1 MKKQKRTYVQDSLQ
15 GFLNESQ
22 SKSMVVKRKY
32 GDRGQ
37 VTAGNVAPLRD
48 RVLNFVKESLRVS
61 KTDLKKFIISLSE
74 GKASNV
80 SATMWLKRN
89 AQFFIAES
97 KNGETFLKLSDI
109 GKRLSNRLPSNK
121 MLESEEGG
129 CGCGTSG
136 GRNTEDLTEGY
147 YRNPEDVEEYPVR
160 EPMRKRYEDIES
172 DEELAMRRKV
182 ERTYNKFKEDELED
196 EDFDLE
202 ESLKPV
208 NERADDFDAELP
220 EFDEEGANNYDFED
234 EDKDFD
240 KELDFRHKSI
250 EDFDDEFNDDEE
262 KEEDFD
268 EFKEEDLDDED
279 EEFNDFDELED
290 EHEEIENERAFSRH
304 SSFERGDIDNEIGN
318 DLNVEPASHSRN
330 SGRYPYDF
338 MDKGRSGIYDMT
350 EDESGD
356 YENEL
361 KESRILDLIN
371 KIKREELNEEDAQMI
386 SEKDDIDFEGPEI
399 PDDGDDD
406 LNISD
411 DDLSAPDENQEGDD
425 LNIDENPEEGEDDKV
440 EISEF
445 VITVDDVD
453 EAIKELEEL
462 GVNAERVPK
471 EHEGS
476 EGDEQSEE
484 IGEPE
489 EITES
494 EDTEEELE
502 TPEEETEEHEGEEG
516 EELENDEE
524 YEEDEIKVQAADW
537 PKLKSWLESKGYDP
551 TELFGENEV
560 EIEGGDVPEG
570 SDDDINFDEL
580 DIKDDEKVEPG
591 EDDETE
597 EEKEE

>member
-1 MKKQKRTYVQDSLQ
+1 M
-15 GFLNESQ
+15 EAMQ
-22 SKSMVVKRKY
+22 SFIEIHYAKNRHHPENHRNGIKDMTLV
-32 GDRGQ
+32 
-37 VTAGNVAPLRD
+37 
-48 RVLNFVKESLRVS
+48 
-61 KTDLKKFIISLSE
+61 DLIE
-74 GKASNV
+74 
-80 SATMWLKRN
+80 M
-89 AQFFIAES
+89 
-97 KNGETFLKLSDI
+97 LSDW
-109 GKRLSNRLPSNK
+109 KAATLRH
-121 MLESEEGG
+121 
-129 CGCGTSG
+129 
-136 GRNTEDLTEGY
+136 
-147 YRNPEDVEEYPVR
+147 
-160 EPMRKRYEDIES
+160 
-172 DEELAMRRKV
+172 
-182 ERTYNKFKEDELED
+182 
-196 EDFDLE
+196 
-202 ESLKPV
+202 
-208 NERADDFDAELP
+208 ADGNIL
-220 EFDEEGANNYDFED
+220 
-234 EDKDFD
+234 
-240 KELDFRHKSI
+240 KSI